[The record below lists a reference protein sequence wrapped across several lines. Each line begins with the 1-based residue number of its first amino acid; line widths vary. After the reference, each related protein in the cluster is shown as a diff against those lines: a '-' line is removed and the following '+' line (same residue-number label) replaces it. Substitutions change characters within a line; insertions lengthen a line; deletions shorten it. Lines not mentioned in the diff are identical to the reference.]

1 MVQFQDE
8 LSDVSQAGSKCT
20 TPASTAA
27 SDVPVL
33 PAETPQ
39 KENVEGLAKDSEM
52 SNEKLD
58 VSKNIE
64 VQAAQETRN
73 ICTGELL

>member
-1 MVQFQDE
+1 M
-8 LSDVSQAGSKCT
+8 
-20 TPASTAA
+20 
-27 SDVPVL
+27 L

-39 KENVEGLAKDSEM
+39 KENVEGLAKDTEM

-64 VQAAQETRN
+64 VQAAQDTRN
-73 ICTGELL
+73 VCTGELL

>member
-1 MVQFQDE
+1 M
-8 LSDVSQAGSKCT
+8 
-20 TPASTAA
+20 A

-39 KENVEGLAKDSEM
+39 KENVEGLAKDTEM

-58 VSKNIE
+58 VSKNTE
-64 VQAAQETRN
+64 VQVAQETRN
-73 ICTGELL
+73 VCTGELL